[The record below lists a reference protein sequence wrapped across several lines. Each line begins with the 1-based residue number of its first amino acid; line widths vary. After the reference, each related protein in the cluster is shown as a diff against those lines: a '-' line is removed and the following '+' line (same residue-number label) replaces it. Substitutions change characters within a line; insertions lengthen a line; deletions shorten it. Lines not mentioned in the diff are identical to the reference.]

1 MPQRDFELQKS
12 NDPIAVPK
20 RVALVSRNVSL
31 RVDVEPEEMV
41 MTVPHLVLRE
51 AIAFQLLVAF
61 LAFYSLLVDAP
72 LEQMAN
78 PLKTPNP
85 AKAPWYFLG
94 LQELLHYFPPIVAGV
109 LVPSLV
115 VIALIV
121 IPYFHVNVRRPRL
134 WERRDRPALLGFG
147 SVVVGLLVVLAIF
160 GVWPVVVTSF
170 ALSTVMIACFVYPSE
185 KGWWGRVCKL
195 SLPSWI
201 MIWFVS
207 CATVLT
213 LIGVY
218 FRGPGWSW
226 VWPWQ

>member
-1 MPQRDFELQKS
+1 MPQRDFELVKS
-12 NDPIAVPK
+12 DDPVAVPK
-20 RVALVSRNVSL
+20 RVALVSRDVSL
-31 RVDVEPEEMV
+31 KVDVEPEEMV
-41 MTVPHLVLRE
+41 MSVPHLVLRE
-51 AIAFQLLVAF
+51 AIAFELLVAF

-109 LVPSLV
+109 LVPALV

-121 IPYFHVNVRRPRL
+121 IPYFDVNVRRPRL
-134 WERRDRPALLGFG
+134 WERRDRRALLTFG
-147 SVVVGLLVVLAIF
+147 SVVLGSLVILAIF
-160 GVWPVVVTSF
+160 GVWPVVITSF
-170 ALSTVMIACFVYPSE
+170 LLSLVMIACLLYPSE
-185 KGWWGRVCKL
+185 TGWWGRVCKL

-201 MIWFVS
+201 MIWFVA
-207 CATVLT
+207 CTVVLT